1 MRGVCVG
8 DFTSSATPNMT
19 YRFHNGSALTGGA
32 GASYD
37 SLASGGNYPY
47 ESTALFTL
55 ASSTTIYLNI
65 VSVSNANA
73 TTTDNQSK
81 YGHLYIMKV
90 G

>member
-8 DFTSSATPNMT
+8 DFTASASPNMT
-19 YRFHNGSALTGGA
+19 YRFYNGSAVTGAA

-37 SLASGGNYPY
+37 SVASGGNYPY
-47 ESTALFTL
+47 ESTAIITL
-55 ASSTTIYLNI
+55 ASATTIHLRI
-65 VSVSNANA
+65 LTVSNANT